1 MGIFEAFIVRRRIKL
16 VLTMLQ
22 NLLESLINGEL
33 ENLRSIVLV
42 AGLIYL
48 MKLSFKCLCNF
59 YSALITFVVPSVWP
73 RSFPK
78 EYGPWAIV
86 TGCSKGIGLCYA
98 QELAQRGMNLILIA
112 RKAELLNKIASEIHT
127 QYGVKVEVIIAD
139 FGKGASIYKDIEAGI
154 AGKDIGVLVNNVGVA
169 SDGLQYFPEAS
180 EETMWN
186 MINVNMAS
194 VTIMMKMVLP
204 KMEARGKG
212 AIINVASVAS
222 FGPGPFLTQYHATKA
237 YVDFLSR
244 GIAYEYSDKGITV
257 QCVCPGPVRTDM
269 LDGIFKDEVQDFG
282 AMAPN
287 VDVYTAQA
295 MSTLGFS

>member
-1 MGIFEAFIVRRRIKL
+1 MQLKWKNIIDIFL
-16 VLTMLQ
+16 V
-22 NLLESLINGEL
+22 
-33 ENLRSIVLV
+33 
-42 AGLIYL
+42 
-48 MKLSFKCLCNF
+48 
-59 YSALITFVVPSVWP
+59 
-73 RSFPK
+73 
-78 EYGPWAIV
+78 V

-98 QELAQRGMNLILIA
+98 HELAQRGMNLVLIA

-204 KMEARGKG
+204 RMEARGKG

-244 GIAYEYSDKGITV
+244 GKI
-257 QCVCPGPVRTDM
+257 C
-269 LDGIFKDEVQDFG
+269 F
-282 AMAPN
+282 
-287 VDVYTAQA
+287 
-295 MSTLGFS
+295 

>member
-33 ENLRSIVLV
+33 ENLRNIVLI
-42 AGLIYL
+42 AGLFYL
-48 MKLSFKCLCNF
+48 IKLSFKLLCDF
-59 YSALITFVVPSVWP
+59 YSGLITFIIPSIWP
-73 RSFPK
+73 RNFPK
-78 EYGPWAIV
+78 EYGQWAVV

-98 QELAQRGMNLILIA
+98 HELAQRGMNLILIA

-139 FGKGASIYKDIEAGI
+139 FGKGAIIYKDIEAGI
-154 AGKDIGVLVNNVGVA
+154 AGKDIGVLVNNVGV
-169 SDGLQYFPEAS
+169 STDGLKYYTEAS
-180 EETMWN
+180 EDTMWN

-194 VTIMMKMVLP
+194 VTIMMKMILP
-204 KMEARGKG
+204 RMEAKGKG

-244 GIAYEYSDKGITV
+244 GVAYEYSDKGITV
-257 QCVCPGPVRTDM
+257 QCVCPGPVATDM

>member
-1 MGIFEAFIVRRRIKL
+1 
-16 VLTMLQ
+16 
-22 NLLESLINGEL
+22 
-33 ENLRSIVLV
+33 
-42 AGLIYL
+42 
-48 MKLSFKCLCNF
+48 
-59 YSALITFVVPSVWP
+59 
-73 RSFPK
+73 
-78 EYGPWAIV
+78 
-86 TGCSKGIGLCYA
+86 
-98 QELAQRGMNLILIA
+98 MNLVLIA

-154 AGKDIGVLVNNVGVA
+154 ASKDIGVLVNNVGVA

-204 KMEARGKG
+204 RMEAKGKG

-244 GIAYEYSDKGITV
+244 GKIH
-257 QCVCPGPVRTDM
+257 
-269 LDGIFKDEVQDFG
+269 F
-282 AMAPN
+282 
-287 VDVYTAQA
+287 
-295 MSTLGFS
+295 